1 MKRKIAMLKAMEAK
15 LKEAKES
22 GNEAEYQA
30 ARKLNAMMS
39 AFSSIDDYYT
49 STSMIENVERYEEIY
64 EGEKDVACKDRVAG
78 WYVFL
83 HQLSPSA
90 KTATYVADK
99 LLAWTKRNWR
109 KKS

>member
-1 MKRKIAMLKAMEAK
+1 MLKAMEAK

-64 EGEKDVACKDRVAG
+64 EGEKDAAYKGSSCRLVRVFTSVESFCEDG
-78 WYVFL
+78 GI
-83 HQLSPSA
+83 
-90 KTATYVADK
+90 
-99 LLAWTKRNWR
+99 RGR
-109 KKS
+109 

>member
-1 MKRKIAMLKAMEAK
+1 MEAK

-64 EGEKDVACKDRVAG
+64 EGRKM
-78 WYVFL
+78 L
-83 HQLSPSA
+83 H
-90 KTATYVADK
+90 TRIE
-99 LLAWTKRNWR
+99 LLVGTCFYI
-109 KKS
+109 S